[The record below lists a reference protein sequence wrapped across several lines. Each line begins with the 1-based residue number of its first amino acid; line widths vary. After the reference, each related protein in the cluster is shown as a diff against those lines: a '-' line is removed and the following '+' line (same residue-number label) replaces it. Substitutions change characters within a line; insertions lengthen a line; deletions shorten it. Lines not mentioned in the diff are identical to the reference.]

1 MMNQPSTTT
10 TPVLAEEVLESLTRV
25 IDPAYGINIVDL
37 GIIYGIEVNQRE
49 ATIQMTLTSED
60 TPSRETIIPDI
71 RDVVL
76 KRHEGLDRVVIDFV
90 WDPAWRDDFITEAG
104 LQQMQNPLTR
114 QVETSD
120 EPPTEDDVL
129 DSLMFVMDPE
139 VGINI
144 VDLGLIYNVTV
155 EGNAAHIEMT
165 LTTPGCPLHAT
176 IEAAVHRTLETRHP
190 QLKSIEMEL
199 VWEPPWDTEMITA
212 SGREQ
217 LGW

>member
-1 MMNQPSTTT
+1 MNQQARERTAPK
-10 TPVLAEEVLESLTRV
+10 AEDVLESLTRV

-37 GIIYGIEVNQRE
+37 GIVYGIEVNGTV
-49 ATIQMTLTSED
+49 ATIQMTMTAPE
-60 TPSRETIIPDI
+60 TPSQETIIPDI
-71 RDVVL
+71 RDVL
-76 KRHEGLDRVVIDFV
+76 MKRHDGLDRVVVDLV
-90 WDPAWRDDFITEAG
+90 WDPPWRDDFITEAG
-104 LQQMQNPLTR
+104 LQQMKNPLTR
-114 QVETSD
+114 QIEVSD
-120 EPPTEDDVL
+120 EPPTENDIL
-129 DSLMFVMDPE
+129 DSLMFVIDPE

-144 VDLGLIYNVTV
+144 VDLGLVYEVTV

-190 QLKSIEMEL
+190 QLQDIEMEL

>member
-1 MMNQPSTTT
+1 MEQQTQSAAIPT
-10 TPVLAEEVLESLTRV
+10 AENVLESLTRV

-37 GIIYGIEVNQRE
+37 GTIYGIEVNQGT

-60 TPSRETIIPDI
+60 TPSRETIVPDI
-71 RDVVL
+71 HDLLRKRHPALDDVVI
-76 KRHEGLDRVVIDFV
+76 EFM
-90 WDPAWRDDFITEAG
+90 WDPPWRDDFITEAG
-104 LQQMQNPLTR
+104 LQQMQNPLPR
-114 QVETSD
+114 HPVVSETL
-120 EPPTEDDVL
+120 PTEDDVI

-144 VDLGLIYNVTV
+144 VDLGLIYEVTV
-155 EGNAAHIEMT
+155 EGSAAHIEMT

-190 QLKSIEMEL
+190 ALTDIQMEL
-199 VWEPPWDTEMITA
+199 VWEPPWDTDKITA